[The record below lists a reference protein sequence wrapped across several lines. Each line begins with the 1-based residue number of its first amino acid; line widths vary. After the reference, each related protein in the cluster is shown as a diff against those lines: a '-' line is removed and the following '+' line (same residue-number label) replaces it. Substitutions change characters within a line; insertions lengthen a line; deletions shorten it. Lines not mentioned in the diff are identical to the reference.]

1 MKRALPLLLT
11 VCALAAYPT
20 VHPRHTAGW
29 VSGEEIVAGLL
40 GIPLLILSVVGALAG
55 LVELFTA
62 PEHRGRGLLCLVLG
76 AVMPFFIAMKKV
88 TFEAN
93 FDQAYSW
100 HNQSSGAGVVN
111 FYIHRILSANPDA
124 VHYVGQTEE
133 ATIDGLV
140 EAIAV
145 DAPIYFHDSSG
156 RKRKMDIRDG
166 QLFTPWGSRIRTA
179 VDRDHDG
186 FVTVDGQRGSTKYGV
201 ADPWSY
207 DPNYNYAQASGV
219 FLTLPDKV
227 ITQPDGAMVTLDDTD
242 YKRLKETVEWQMV
255 YDKTR

>member
-1 MKRALPLLLT
+1 M
-11 VCALAAYPT
+11 
-20 VHPRHTAGW
+20 
-29 VSGEEIVAGLL
+29 SGKEIVAGLL
-40 GIPLLILSVVGALAG
+40 GIPFFILSVAGCFAG
-55 LVELFTA
+55 LLELFTD
-62 PEHRGRGLLCLVLG
+62 PEHRGRGLLCLALG
-76 AVMPFFIAMKKV
+76 AVMPLVVAMKKV

-100 HNQSSGAGVVN
+100 HNQTSGAGVVN
-111 FYIHRILSANPDA
+111 FYIHRILAANPA
-124 VHYVGQTEE
+124 SVHYIGQTEE

-140 EAIAV
+140 EAISA
-145 DAPIYFHDSSG
+145 DAPIYFHDSAG

-166 QLFTPWGSRIRTA
+166 QLFTPWGTRIRTA

-207 DPNYNYAQASGV
+207 DPNYKYTRASGV
-219 FLTLPDKV
+219 YLTLPDEV
-227 ITQPDGAMVTLDDTD
+227 ITAPDGAMVTLDDVD
-242 YKRLKETVEWQMV
+242 YSRLRETVEWQIG